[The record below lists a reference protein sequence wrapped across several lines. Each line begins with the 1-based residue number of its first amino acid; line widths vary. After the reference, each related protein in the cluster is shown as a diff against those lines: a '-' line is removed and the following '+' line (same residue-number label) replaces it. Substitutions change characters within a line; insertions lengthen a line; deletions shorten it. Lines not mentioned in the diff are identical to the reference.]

1 MVSTDPTQYH
11 RGMSMTLRLTNEQT
25 ARLRETAA
33 RERISMHAVVLAAI
47 DQYTTRRTQ
56 RRDEIIA
63 RMMTEDAEA
72 LAALVDL

>member
-1 MVSTDPTQYH
+1 MA
-11 RGMSMTLRLTNEQT
+11 MTLRLTDEQT

-33 RERISMHAVVLAAI
+33 REHVSMHAAAVTAI

-63 RMMTEDAEA
+63 RIMIEDAEA
-72 LAALVDL
+72 LQALADL